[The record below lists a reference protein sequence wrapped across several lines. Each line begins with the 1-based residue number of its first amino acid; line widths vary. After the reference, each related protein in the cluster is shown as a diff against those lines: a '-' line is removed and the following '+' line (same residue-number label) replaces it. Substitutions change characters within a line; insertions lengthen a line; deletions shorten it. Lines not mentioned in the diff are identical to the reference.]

1 MHSEKNIPMIFVGI
15 LGIIFG
21 IIICVIFVK
30 FDLINE
36 NFIDLT
42 LSVILEWV
50 LHILV
55 LTYLTYLFA
64 EKLSKHQQKRDTI
77 LKFMDEISKDL
88 EFNAKDLLDSLKNNK
103 YNDKKN
109 ILMKIRHTS
118 NKVYCLDLI
127 LKKYSNNLIEDY
139 KKVSLRFENLREIIT
154 NENWNK
160 KNISMEEQNLIE
172 KERLN
177 LIKDINFLKVKI
189 FD

>member
-77 LKFMDEISKDL
+77 LNFFKALTDNTELFRLLFINKD
-88 EFNAKDLLDSLKNNK
+88 NK
-103 YNDKKN
+103 ELQGDIVEYIKGK
-109 ILMKIRHTS
+109 L
-118 NKVYCLDLI
+118 
-127 LKKYSNNLIEDY
+127 
-139 KKVSLRFENLREIIT
+139 
-154 NENWNK
+154 NERK
-160 KNISMEEQNLIE
+160 E
-172 KERLN
+172 KC
-177 LIKDINFLKVKI
+177 
-189 FD
+189 